1 MDSKIIVLFLAIGLL
16 FTGIWTNSTPTNSNA
31 AFAQEQQIPI
41 PKSRSIKI
49 ISPTA
54 GQQVPING
62 NVTVKGIVNY
72 GLATPPRST
81 STTNNTDTSSCFVSV
96 QINGVPP
103 YHRTT
108 ATGHNGA
115 HDFST
120 WKYVIDPKA
129 IPLKQGQDNKI
140 AARLSCPQ
148 APNLDSRYVISFMG
162 VAGTTSPPSTTTTPN
177 ANQSQLKPSAT
188 IIPSPAIGTTATI

>member
-1 MDSKIIVLFLAIGLL
+1 MNSKIIVLFLAIGLL
-16 FTGIWTNSTPTNSNA
+16 FTALWTSIASTNSNA
-31 AFAQEQQIPI
+31 AFAQQQQIPV

-49 ISPTA
+49 ISPVA
-54 GQQVPING
+54 GQQVPIND
-62 NVTVKGIVNY
+62 NITVRGIVNY
-72 GLATPPRST
+72 GLATPPKNT
-81 STTNNTDTSSCFVSV
+81 ATTNTTGTSSCFVSV

-120 WKYVIDPKA
+120 WKYVIDRKA

-162 VAGTTSPPSTTTTPN
+162 VAGTTSPYITTTLN

-188 IIPSPAIGTTATI
+188 ISPSPAIGTTTTI

>member
-1 MDSKIIVLFLAIGLL
+1 MDSKVIVLFLASELL
-16 FTGIWTNSTPTNSNA
+16 FTAVWTNIASINSNVA
-31 AFAQEQQIPI
+31 LAQQQQIPI

-49 ISPTA
+49 TSPTA
-54 GQQVPING
+54 SQQVPING
-62 NVTVKGIVNY
+62 NVTVTGIVNY
-72 GLATPPRST
+72 GLATPTKITP
-81 STTNNTDTSSCFVSV
+81 TTNKTRTSCFVSV

-103 YHRTT
+103 YHRAT

-120 WKYVIDPKA
+120 WKYVIDPKL

-162 VAGTTSPPSTTTTPN
+162 VAGTTSPSTATTPN
-177 ANQSQLKPSAT
+177 ANQSRLKPSA
-188 IIPSPAIGTTATI
+188 ISSPSPAVTTTI

>member
-1 MDSKIIVLFLAIGLL
+1 MNYKIFVLFFAIGLI
-16 FTGIWTNSTPTNSNA
+16 FTAVWTNIAFTKNNA
-31 AFAQEQQIPI
+31 AFAQQQQIPI

-54 GQQVPING
+54 GQQVLINE
-62 NVTVKGIVNY
+62 NVTVRGIVNY
-72 GLATPPRST
+72 GIATPPKST
-81 STTNNTDTSSCFVSV
+81 PTTNTIGTSCFVSV

-120 WKYVIDPKA
+120 WKYIIDPKL

-140 AARLSCPQ
+140 AARLFCPQ
-148 APNLDSRYVISFMG
+148 APNLESRTVINFMG
-162 VAGTTSPPSTTTTPN
+162 VAGTVSPSSSSTNTPN
-177 ANQSQLKPSAT
+177 ASHSHLK
-188 IIPSPAIGTTATI
+188 

>member
-1 MDSKIIVLFLAIGLL
+1 MDSKVIVLFLASELL
-16 FTGIWTNSTPTNSNA
+16 FTAVWTNIASINSNVA
-31 AFAQEQQIPI
+31 LAQQQQIPI

-49 ISPTA
+49 TSPTA
-54 GQQVPING
+54 SQQVPISG
-62 NVTVKGIVNY
+62 NVTVTGIVNY
-72 GLATPPRST
+72 GLATPTKST
-81 STTNNTDTSSCFVSV
+81 PTTNNTRTSCFVSV
-96 QINGVPP
+96 QINGVSP
-103 YHRTT
+103 YHRAT

-120 WKYVIDPKA
+120 WKYVIDPKL

-162 VAGTTSPPSTTTTPN
+162 VAGTTSPSTATTPN
-177 ANQSQLKPSAT
+177 ANQSRLKPSAT
-188 IIPSPAIGTTATI
+188 ISPSHAVTTTI